1 MNERSSDPSAPP
13 RARAVITGVGVVAPS
28 GIGADEHWKSVL
40 DGGSKLG
47 RITRFDPSSYPVTL
61 AGEVPDFDADEF
73 VPPRLKV
80 ATDRWTW
87 HGFAAT
93 QEALADSGI
102 DLSTMD
108 PYDTAVALASSSGG
122 NEFGQGELQALW
134 CEPDGKVSVYQSIA
148 WFYAAS
154 VGQISILHQLK
165 GQCSVLVAESAGGL
179 DSFAQATR
187 TVRRGAKIVL
197 AGGTEGPLSP
207 YALTCQL
214 STRRLSVS
222 TDPETAY
229 QPYAP
234 TAAGYVAAE
243 GGAVLLV
250 EDLDHALARGAE
262 IHGEVLGWGATHDG
276 RASRPG
282 DGGDAGQVARAMRLA
297 LERAGHEASDVD
309 VVFPD
314 ALGVPECDR
323 VEAEAIRSVF
333 GDEVPV
339 TTQKG
344 RIGRMYQGGAA
355 VDVATALQAIRYD
368 MLPPTVGL
376 DDPAPGCELNFVRE
390 QTAARTSLALVN
402 ARGFDG
408 YNTAL
413 VIGRYEPAGTTGRRR
428 HG

>member
-1 MNERSSDPSAPP
+1 MTR
-13 RARAVITGVGVVAPS
+13 RAVITGIGVVAPS
-28 GIGADEHWKSVL
+28 GIGADVHWKSVL
-40 DGGSKLG
+40 EGNSKLG

-61 AGEVPDFDADEF
+61 AGEVPDFDPAEY
-73 VPPRLKV
+73 VTPRLKV

-93 QEALADSGI
+93 QEALRDSGI

-122 NEFGQGELQALW
+122 NEFGQGELAALW
-134 CEPDGKVSVYQSIA
+134 SEPDGKVSVYQSIA

-154 VGQISILHQLK
+154 VGQISILHQMK
-165 GQCSVLVAESAGGL
+165 GQCSVLVAEAAGGL
-179 DSFAQATR
+179 DSFAQAAR
-187 TVRRGAKIVL
+187 TIRRGTKAVL

-207 YALTCQL
+207 YALACQL
-214 STRRLSVS
+214 STKRLSEG
-222 TDPETAY
+222 TDPERAY
-229 QPYAP
+229 RPFSSGA
-234 TAAGYVAAE
+234 TGYIPAE

-250 EDLDHALARGAE
+250 EDLGHALERGAE

-282 DGGDAGQVARAMRLA
+282 DGGDTDQLARAMRLA
-297 LERAGHEASDVD
+297 LERAGRAASDVD

-314 ALGVPECDR
+314 AVGVPECDR
-323 VEAEAIRSVF
+323 VEAAAIREVL

-355 VDVATALQAIRYD
+355 VDVATALQAMRFD
-368 MLPPTVGL
+368 MLPATDGL
-376 DDPAPGCELNFVRE
+376 TDPAPGCELNFVRTP
-390 QTAARTSLALVN
+390 TAARTSLALIN

-408 YNTAL
+408 YNTSL
-413 VIGRYEPAGTTGRRR
+413 VVGRYTD
-428 HG
+428 

>member
-1 MNERSSDPSAPP
+1 VN
-13 RARAVITGVGVVAPS
+13 RAVITGIGVVAPS
-28 GIGADEHWKSVL
+28 GVGADTHWKTVL
-40 DGGSKLG
+40 DGSSRLG
-47 RITRFDPSSYPVTL
+47 RITRFDPSGYPVTL
-61 AGEVPDFDADEF
+61 AGEVPDFDPDEF
-73 VPPRLKV
+73 VSPRLKV

-93 QEALADSGI
+93 QEALDDSGV

-108 PYDTAVALASSSGG
+108 PYETAVALASSSGG

-134 CEPDGKVSVYQSIA
+134 CEPDGAVSVYQSIA

-187 TVRRGAKIVL
+187 TIRRGTKVVL

-214 STRRLSVS
+214 STGRLSTS
-222 TDPETAY
+222 SDPSTAY
-229 QPYAP
+229 RPF
-234 TAAGYVAAE
+234 AADATGYVAAE
-243 GGAVLLV
+243 GGAVLVV
-250 EDLDHALARGAE
+250 EDHDHARERGAD
-262 IHGEVLGWGATHDG
+262 IYGEVLGWAATHDG

-282 DGGDAGQVARAMRLA
+282 DGGDADQVERALRLA
-297 LERAGHEASDVD
+297 LDRAGRSPSDVD

-314 ALGVPECDR
+314 AVGVPECDR
-323 VEAEAIRSVF
+323 VEASAIRAVF
-333 GDEVPV
+333 GEDVPV

-344 RIGRMYQGGAA
+344 QFGRMYQGGAA
-355 VDVATALQAIRYD
+355 VDVATALQAMRYD
-368 MLPPTVGL
+368 MLPATHG
-376 DDPAPGCELNFVRE
+376 PGGCDLNFVTE
-390 QTAARTSLALVN
+390 PTAARTSLAVVN
-402 ARGFDG
+402 ARGYDG

-413 VIGRYEPAGTTGRRR
+413 VVGRYEEDA
-428 HG
+428 

>member
-1 MNERSSDPSAPP
+1 MSPSK
-13 RARAVITGVGVVAPS
+13 RAVITGVGVVAPS
-28 GIGADEHWKSVL
+28 GLGADAHWKSIL
-40 DGGSKLG
+40 DGGTRLG

-61 AGEVPDFDADEF
+61 AGEVPDFDPDEY
-73 VPPRLKV
+73 VNARLKV

-93 QEALADSGI
+93 QEALDDSGI
-102 DLSTMD
+102 DLSTLD
-108 PYDTAVALASSSGG
+108 PYETAVALASSSGG

-134 CEPDGKVSVYQSIA
+134 SEPDGKVSVYQSIA

-187 TVRRGAKIVL
+187 TIRRGTKMVL

-214 STRRLSVS
+214 SSNRLSVG
-222 TDPETAY
+222 TDPERAY
-229 QPYAP
+229 LPFDAA
-234 TAAGYVAAE
+234 AAGYVAGE
-243 GGAVLLV
+243 GGAVLVV
-250 EDLDHALARGAE
+250 EDLEHAKARGADVY
-262 IHGEVLGWGATHDG
+262 GEVLGWAATHDG

-282 DGGDAGQVARAMRLA
+282 YGGDVDQVARAMRLA
-297 LERAGHEASDVD
+297 LRRADRSASDVD

-314 ALGVPECDR
+314 AVGVPECDR
-323 VEAEAIRSVF
+323 VEAEAIRAVV
-333 GDEVPV
+333 GDQVPV
-339 TTQKG
+339 TTQKAQL
-344 RIGRMYQGGAA
+344 GRMYQGGAA
-355 VDVATALQAIRYD
+355 VDVTTALQAMRYD
-368 MLPPTVGL
+368 MLPATPGL
-376 DDPAPGCELNFVRE
+376 TDVAPGCELNFVRE
-390 QTAARTSLALVN
+390 PTAARTSVALIN

-413 VIGRYEPAGTTGRRR
+413 VVGRYEG
-428 HG
+428 

>member
-1 MNERSSDPSAPP
+1 VTD
-13 RARAVITGVGVVAPS
+13 ARAVITGIGVIAPS
-28 GIGADEHWKSVL
+28 GIGADEHWKSIL
-40 DGGSKLG
+40 DGGSRLS
-47 RITRFDPSSYPVTL
+47 RISRFDPAGYPVTL

-73 VPPRLKV
+73 VNARLKV

-93 QEALADSGI
+93 QEALDDSGL
-102 DLSTMD
+102 DLSTLD

-134 CEPDGKVSVYQSIA
+134 SEPDGKVSVYQSIA

-165 GQCSVLVAESAGGL
+165 GQCSVLVAEAAGGL

-187 TVRRGAKIVL
+187 TIRRGTKMVL

-214 STRRLSVS
+214 SSGRLSVG
-222 TDPETAY
+222 TDPERAY
-229 QPYAP
+229 LPFDAA
-234 TAAGYVAAE
+234 AAGYVMAE
-243 GGAVLLV
+243 GGAVLVV
-250 EDLDHALARGAE
+250 EDLAHAKARGAD
-262 IHGEVLGWGATHDG
+262 IYGEVLGWAATHDG
-276 RASRPG
+276 KASRPG
-282 DGGDAGQVARAMRLA
+282 YGGDAGQLARAMRVA
-297 LERAGHEASDVD
+297 LRRAGRTASDVD

-323 VEAEAIRSVF
+323 VEAAAIREVL

-339 TTQKG
+339 TTQKAQL
-344 RIGRMYQGGAA
+344 GRMYQGGAA
-355 VDVATALQAIRYD
+355 VDVTTALQAMRYD
-368 MLPPTVGL
+368 MLPATHGL
-376 DDPAPGCELNFVRE
+376 TDVAPGAELNFVRE
-390 QTAARTSLALVN
+390 PVARRTSTALVT

-413 VIGRYEPAGTTGRRR
+413 VVGRYEEETT
-428 HG
+428 

>member
-1 MNERSSDPSAPP
+1 MSELASEPMSPSK
-13 RARAVITGVGVVAPS
+13 RAVITGVGVVAPS
-28 GIGADEHWKSVL
+28 GLGADAHWKSIL
-40 DGGSKLG
+40 DGGTRLG

-61 AGEVPDFDADEF
+61 AGEVPDFDPDEY
-73 VPPRLKV
+73 VNARLKV

-93 QEALADSGI
+93 QEALDDSGI
-102 DLSTMD
+102 DLSTLD
-108 PYDTAVALASSSGG
+108 PYETAVALASSSGG

-134 CEPDGKVSVYQSIA
+134 SEPDGKVSVYQSIA

-187 TVRRGAKIVL
+187 TIRRGTKMVL

-214 STRRLSVS
+214 SSNRLSVG
-222 TDPETAY
+222 TDPERAY
-229 QPYAP
+229 LPFDAA
-234 TAAGYVAAE
+234 AAGYVAGE
-243 GGAVLLV
+243 GGAVLVV
-250 EDLDHALARGAE
+250 EDLEHAKARGADVY
-262 IHGEVLGWGATHDG
+262 GEVLGWAATHDG

-282 DGGDAGQVARAMRLA
+282 YGGDVDQVARAMRLA
-297 LERAGHEASDVD
+297 LRRADRSASDVD

-314 ALGVPECDR
+314 AVGVPECDR
-323 VEAEAIRSVF
+323 VEAEAIRAVV
-333 GDEVPV
+333 GDQVPV
-339 TTQKG
+339 TTQKAQL
-344 RIGRMYQGGAA
+344 GRMYQGGAA
-355 VDVATALQAIRYD
+355 VDVTTALQAMRYD
-368 MLPPTVGL
+368 MLPATPGL
-376 DDPAPGCELNFVRE
+376 TDVAPGCELNFVRE
-390 QTAARTSLALVN
+390 PTAARTSVALIN

-413 VIGRYEPAGTTGRRR
+413 VVGRYEG
-428 HG
+428 

>member
-1 MNERSSDPSAPP
+1 MT
-13 RARAVITGVGVVAPS
+13 RAVVTGIGVVAPS
-28 GIGADEHWKSVL
+28 GIGADAHWKTVL
-40 DGGSKLG
+40 DGTTRLG

-61 AGEVPDFDADEF
+61 AGEVPEFDVDDYIAA
-73 VPPRLKV
+73 RLKV

-93 QEALADSGI
+93 QEALDDSGI

-134 CEPDGKVSVYQSIA
+134 SEPGGQVSVYQSIA

-154 VGQISILHQLK
+154 VGQISILHQMK

-187 TVRRGAKIVL
+187 TIRRGTKVVL

-214 STRRLSVS
+214 STGRLATG

-229 QPYAP
+229 RPFEGG
-234 TAAGYVAAE
+234 AAGYVAAE

-250 EDLDHALARGAE
+250 EDLDHARERGAE
-262 IHGEVLGWGATHDG
+262 IHGEVLGWAATHDG

-282 DGGDAGQVARAMRLA
+282 DGGDGEQVARAMRMA
-297 LERAGHEASDVD
+297 LERAGREPSDVD

-314 ALGVPECDR
+314 AVGVPEADR
-323 VEAEAIRSVF
+323 VEARAIRDVF

-355 VDVATALQAIRYD
+355 VDVATALQSMRYD
-368 MLPPTVGL
+368 TLPATPGL
-376 DDPAPGCELNFVRE
+376 TEPAPGCELNFVTE
-390 QTAARTSLALVN
+390 PTTQRTSTALVN
-402 ARGFDG
+402 ARGYDG

-413 VIGRYEPAGTTGRRR
+413 VVGRYEEAA
-428 HG
+428 